1 MKCGMEN
8 NITKGLKRSLHF
20 AVVFGICTFFM
31 SSCTNGNKRDIVNTN
46 IDSDTLPV
54 MADENYLQLVNELI
68 KSYENVFDTV
78 RVEAR
83 FAGEQQTVNA
93 FLHDSTHMIILGRNL
108 EAAEVEAA
116 TKAQGLTPQQNTI
129 AYEAIAVVC
138 GRTSADSIFD
148 LDAFRQQRQGTV
160 NKYTGKDFIFEQAG
174 GSALTYLFLKTGLP
188 KDATQNMFAI
198 DSLQK
203 FTDYLAAN
211 DNSIGFLSY
220 AQISDQDDP
229 AVRELLNTIKLL
241 PVVHTDTSGKRM
253 VVQLSQSSIA
263 TGEYPFV
270 RPIVIIAGNFSQRI
284 GTAFVNFLYKSKSAR
299 IFLKAGL
306 VPYQIPEREFLIKD
320 EEL

>member
-1 MKCGMEN
+1 MSR
-8 NITKGLKRSLHF
+8 LKRSLHCTVAF
-20 AVVFGICTFFM
+20 SICSFFIC
-31 SSCTNGNKRDIVNTN
+31 SCTNGDKKDLIKTN
-46 IDSDTLPV
+46 VDSDTLPI
-54 MADENYLQLVNELI
+54 MADENYMQLTNELI

-78 RVEAR
+78 HVQAR
-83 FAGEQQTVNA
+83 YAGEEQIVNA
-93 FLHDSTHMIILGRNL
+93 FLQDSTHMIILGRNL
-108 EAAEVEAA
+108 EAAEVEVA
-116 TKAQGLTPQQNTI
+116 TKTQGLTPQQNTI

-138 GRTSADSIFD
+138 GRASADSIFD
-148 LDAFRQQRQGTV
+148 LDAFRAQRQGAV

-174 GSALTYLFLKTGLP
+174 GSALSYLFLKTGLP

-198 DSLQK
+198 DSLKK

-211 DNSIGFLSY
+211 ENSIGFLSY

-229 AVRELLNTIKLL
+229 AVKELLNTIKLL
-241 PVVHTDTSGKRM
+241 AVVHTDTSGKRM

-320 EEL
+320 EEI